1 MKYLRSIRFR
11 IASFSALITG
21 VVVLVFSVF
30 SISLVRNEYIDAI
43 DDEMKR
49 FGEDMVK
56 EMADSSRFDNEELI
70 DLFDMFDDRK
80 SLHLIAVVS
89 PEDKI
94 LFRSSRW
101 RKHVLELERHQPT
114 YFRTIVHDDN
124 RWRYARIRD
133 GKWQIFVGYN
143 LEELIEVEQEIVR
156 TFTIAYPFSLILAFF
171 GGLLLAHRTMQP
183 VAVMTMIAKEIG
195 AKGLGSRIPKTR
207 SEEDELGQLTKV
219 LNRMF
224 ERLEVSFEQ
233 TSRFSSDASHE
244 LNTPLTIMQG
254 ELELALQRRG
264 LHSESERLLSNLL
277 EETQRLKTITRSLL
291 LFSRSDAGMLIPE
304 GTNIDL
310 NKTMQSLLED
320 VQSLD
325 AASALSFDIKLDEGL
340 FVSADESLLRQ
351 AFYNMLANAVRYN
364 RPNGRVSVV
373 MRKTEDWIYCQISN
387 TGPGISARNFERV
400 FDRFFREDTSRSG
413 SQKGFGLGL
422 PLARE
427 IFNAHGG
434 SVLLSKSDLE
444 ETIFEVNLPAS
455 YTN

>member
-11 IASFSALITG
+11 IALFAALITG
-21 VVVLVFSVF
+21 FVVLVFSVF
-30 SISLVRNEYIDAI
+30 SISLIRDEYIDAI

-56 EMADSSRFDNEELI
+56 ELSHSERFDNEELI

-80 SLHLIAVVS
+80 SLHLIAVAS
-89 PEDKI
+89 PEEKV

-114 YFRTIVHDDN
+114 YFRTIVHDDHS
-124 RWRYARIRD
+124 WRYARIRED
-133 GKWQIFVGYN
+133 KWQIFVGYN
-143 LEELIEVEQEIVR
+143 LEEMIEVEEEIVS
-156 TFTIAYPFSLILAFF
+156 TFVIAYPLALILAFF

-183 VAVMTMIAKEIG
+183 VAVITKIANEIG
-195 AKGLGSRIPKTR
+195 VKGLGTRIPNTR

-264 LHSESERLLSNLL
+264 VHSASERLLSNLL

-304 GTNIDL
+304 KTNIDL
-310 NKTMQSLLED
+310 KDTMQSLLED

-325 AASALSFDIKLDEGL
+325 AANSLSFDIGLDEKL
-340 FVSADESLLRQ
+340 FVKGDESLLRQ

-364 RPNGRVSVV
+364 CPNGRVSVV
-373 MRKTEDWIYCQISN
+373 MQKTGDLIKCRLTN
-387 TGPGISARNFERV
+387 TGPGISVRNFERV
-400 FDRFFREDTSRSG
+400 FDRFFREDTSRSRG
-413 SQKGFGLGL
+413 QNGFGLGL

-427 IFNAHGG
+427 IFKAHGG
-434 SVLLSKSDLE
+434 SVNLSKSDLE
-444 ETIFEVNLPAS
+444 ETVFEVHLPAS
-455 YTN
+455 